1 MSESDGG
8 GEAQGAEDTNNEVTK
23 TRAVAASNDVQF
35 SFSSTSVA
43 VSVASVSVESVA
55 SMETVNSHHFFSERV
70 GEALVVH

>member
-23 TRAVAASNDVQF
+23 TRAVTASNDVQF
-35 SFSSTSVA
+35 SFPVA
-43 VSVASVSVESVA
+43 VSVASVSVEPVA

>member
-1 MSESDGG
+1 MSESDGS

-23 TRAVAASNDVQF
+23 TRAVTASNDVQF
-35 SFSSTSVA
+35 SFSSVA
-43 VSVASVSVESVA
+43 VSVTSVSVESVA

>member
-23 TRAVAASNDVQF
+23 TRAVTASNDVQF
-35 SFSSTSVA
+35 SFSVA

-70 GEALVVH
+70 GEALIVH